1 MFSNMR
7 SHDVQELHMFNNG
20 NFHAVIAL
28 HNLKLGP
35 ALGGC
40 RFIEYNSEQDAIIDA
55 MRLAK
60 GMSYKAA
67 LARVPQ
73 GGGKAVIMKPKGTF
87 DREFIF
93 KCFGQ
98 AVQSL
103 DGRYI
108 TAMDSGTTVDDMDLI
123 RSQSLYVSSSSE
135 IGDPSPTTAKGV
147 AMGVVAAVQFLF
159 NKNMTGLTVA
169 IQGLGNVGFALAEYL
184 YKAGAKLIVCDV
196 DDNKTKMAAHAF
208 HAKVVSPLEIY
219 DQECDVFSPCGLGG
233 VINVNT
239 IDRLRCNIIAGCA
252 NNQLSNDQIG
262 IDLHKRNILYAPD
275 YVINSG
281 GLIFASSR
289 FRHLKQTYIDHE
301 VMRLRDTLNQIF
313 ILSKQKDKPCN
324 EIANEMAEHIL
335 FDGGHSMILEAV

>member
-7 SHDVQELHMFNNG
+7 SHGVQEMHFYNDGELN
-20 NFHAVIAL
+20 AVIAL

-40 RFIEYNSEQDAIIDA
+40 RFIEYSSEQDAITDA

-73 GGGKAVIMKPKGTF
+73 GGGKAVIMKPKGSF
-87 DREFIF
+87 NREKIF
-93 KCFGQ
+93 KSFGQ
-98 AVQSL
+98 AIQSL
-103 DGRYI
+103 EGRYI
-108 TAMDSGTTVDDMDLI
+108 TAMDSGTTLADMDII
-123 RSQSLYVSSSSE
+123 RSQSLFVSSTSA

-147 AMGVVAAVQFLF
+147 ALGLVAAVQFKF
-159 NKNMTGLTVA
+159 DCGISGLTVA

-184 YKAGAKLIVCDV
+184 FKAGAKLIVCDV
-196 DDNKTKMAAHAF
+196 NAKKTAMAEKKF
-208 HAKVVSPLEIY
+208 NAKVVSPLEIY
-219 DQECDVFSPCGLGG
+219 QQQCDVFSPCGLGG
-233 VINVNT
+233 ILNEQTLPKLKCKIV
-239 IDRLRCNIIAGCA
+239 AGCA
-252 NNQLSNDQIG
+252 NNQLSHDDIG
-262 IDLHKRNILYAPD
+262 RLLHENNILYAPD

-281 GLIFASSR
+281 GLILASSR
-289 FRHLKQTYIDHE
+289 FRNLRDAFIDHE
-301 VMRLRDTLNQIF
+301 VIRLRDTLNQIF

-335 FDGGHSMILEAV
+335 YEGGHSMILEAV

>member
-1 MFSNMR
+1 MFTDMR
-7 SHDVQELHMFNNG
+7 SHDVQELHFFNDG
-20 NFHAVIAL
+20 DFHAVIAL

-40 RFIEYNSEQDAIIDA
+40 RFIEYDSDADAITDA

-73 GGGKAVIMKPKGTF
+73 GGGKAVIMKPKGVF
-87 DREFIF
+87 NRDSIF
-93 KCFGQ
+93 KKFGQ

-108 TAMDSGTTVDDMDLI
+108 TAMDSGTTVDDMDII
-123 RSQSLYVSSSSE
+123 RSQSLYVSSASH

-147 AMGVVAAVQFLF
+147 ALGVVAAVQFKL
-159 NKNMTGLTVA
+159 NKKITGLTVA

-196 DDNKTKMAAHAF
+196 DSEKTKAAEHAF
-208 HAKVVSPLEIY
+208 HAKVVPVSDIY
-219 DQECDVFSPCGLGG
+219 DQDCHVFSPCGLGG
-233 VINVNT
+233 VINEQT
-239 IDRLRCNIIAGCA
+239 IQRLKCSIIAGCA
-252 NNQLSNDQIG
+252 NNQLSEERIG
-262 IDLHKRNILYAPD
+262 ELLHQQNILYAPD

-289 FRHLKQTYIDHE
+289 FRNLKQAYIDHE
-301 VMRLRDTLNQIF
+301 VVRLRDTLNQIF
-313 ILSKQKDKPCN
+313 ILSHQKDKPCN
-324 EIANEMAEHIL
+324 VIANEMAEHIL
-335 FDGGHSMILEAV
+335 YEGGHSMILEAV

>member
-1 MFSNMR
+1 MFSDMR
-7 SHDVQELHMFNNG
+7 SHDVQQLHMFNNG
-20 NFHAVIAL
+20 DFHAVIAL

-40 RFIEYNSEQDAIIDA
+40 RFIEYNNEQDAIIDA

-73 GGGKAVIMKPKGTF
+73 GGGKAVIMKPNKGF
-87 DREFIF
+87 DREDIF
-93 KCFGQ
+93 KQFGQ

-103 DGRYI
+103 EGKYI
-108 TAMDSGTTVDDMDLI
+108 TAMDSGTTVDDMDVI
-123 RSQSLYVSSSSE
+123 RSQSLFVSSSSQ

-147 AMGVVAAVQFLF
+147 AMGLAAAVQFKF
-159 NKNMTGLTVA
+159 NRKLSGLTVA
-169 IQGLGNVGFALAEYL
+169 VQGMGNVGFALAEYL
-184 YKAGAKLIVCDV
+184 YKAGAKLVVCDV

-208 HAKVVSPLEIY
+208 NAKVVSPNEIY
-219 DQECDVFSPCGLGG
+219 DEECDVFSPCGLGG
-233 VINVNT
+233 VINEQT
-239 IDRLRCNIIAGCA
+239 LERFKCNIIAGCA
-252 NNQLSNDQIG
+252 NNQLSSEKVG
-262 IDLHKRNILYAPD
+262 VELHKRDILYAPD

-281 GLIFASSR
+281 GLIFASSK
-289 FRHLKQTYIDHE
+289 FRNLKQTYIDHE

-324 EIANEMAEHIL
+324 EVANEMAEHIL
-335 FDGGHSMILEAV
+335 FEGGHSMILEAV